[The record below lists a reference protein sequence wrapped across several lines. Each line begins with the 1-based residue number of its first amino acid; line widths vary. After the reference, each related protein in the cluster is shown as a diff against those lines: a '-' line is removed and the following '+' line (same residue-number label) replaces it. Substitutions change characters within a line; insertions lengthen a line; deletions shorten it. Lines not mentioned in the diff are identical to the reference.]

1 MNTETKS
8 GQSWKGEKQAEPEII
23 KISGHLTAIQ
33 GGMEMNVIRGALLG
47 AVLAMPATAQE
58 TINLTVAS
66 SHPTV
71 VPWVGMIQTHFM
83 AKTDELLA
91 AAGNYKIEWNE
102 AFGGQ
107 LYKANA
113 TLTSV
118 EEGITDVGWVFSF
131 LEQAKLPLS
140 QGSSNAPFATS
151 NPPVLLDVMES
162 LIETNEAFRNEWES
176 HNLKVLGLTATDL
189 YDFYLKEPIAG
200 IDDLNGRKISA
211 PGVLGNWLRGTG
223 ANAVDGALT
232 TYYTDVQ
239 TGVSDGVLSLA
250 LGALPIK
257 LYEVA
262 PYIARFD
269 GGAVF
274 SGAVAINRDSWDA
287 LPEEVQNA
295 MIEAGQ
301 YYTESHGQDLVD
313 RHEFALNKMVEL
325 GAEIIEMPDGE
336 TGKWVAK
343 LPNIAA
349 DWAAPLEDRGIPA
362 NEFLAA
368 YMDGLRAAGETP
380 ARDWDK

>member
-1 MNTETKS
+1 MKLL
-8 GQSWKGEKQAEPEII
+8 QSAFVV
-23 KISGHLTAIQ
+23 
-33 GGMEMNVIRGALLG
+33 GMLALP
-47 AVLAMPATAQE
+47 VSAQE

-83 AKTDELLA
+83 ARTDEILA
-91 AAGNYKIEWNE
+91 ESGNYKIEWNE

-140 QGSSNAPFATS
+140 QASSNAPFSTS
-151 NPPVLLDVMES
+151 NPALQLEVHQELL
-162 LIETNEAFRNEWES
+162 ETNEAFRNEWEQ
-176 HNLKVLGLTATDL
+176 HNLKVLGLTGTDL
-189 YDFYLKEPIAG
+189 YDIYLKEPITG
-200 IDDLNGRKISA
+200 IDDIDGMKISA

-239 TGVSDGVLSLA
+239 TGVSDGALTLA

-262 PYIARFD
+262 PYINRFD
-269 GGAVF
+269 AGGAF
-274 SGAVAINRDSWDA
+274 SGAVAINRDSWDS

-295 MIEAGQ
+295 MIEAGK
-301 YYTESHGQDLVD
+301 YYTAEHGKDLVA

-325 GAEIIEMPDGE
+325 GATIVEMPEGE
-336 TGKWVAK
+336 LVKWVNKMPDVAG
-343 LPNIAA
+343 
-349 DWAAPLEDRGIPA
+349 DWADPLEERGIPA
-362 NEFLAA
+362 REFLAA
-368 YMDGLRAAGETP
+368 YLDGLRARGETP

>member
-1 MNTETKS
+1 MKLL
-8 GQSWKGEKQAEPEII
+8 QSAFV
-23 KISGHLTAIQ
+23 A
-33 GGMEMNVIRGALLG
+33 GMLALP
-47 AVLAMPATAQE
+47 VSAQE

-83 AKTDELLA
+83 ARTDEILA
-91 AAGNYKIEWNE
+91 ESGNYKIEWNE

-113 TLTSV
+113 TLSSV

-140 QGSSNAPFATS
+140 QASSNAPFSTS
-151 NPPVLLDVMES
+151 NPALQLEVHQELL
-162 LIETNEAFRNEWES
+162 ETNEAFRNEWEQ
-176 HNLKVLGLTATDL
+176 HNLKVLGLTGTDL
-189 YDFYLKEPIAG
+189 YDIYLKEPITG
-200 IDDLNGRKISA
+200 IDDIDGMKISA

-239 TGVSDGVLSLA
+239 TGVSDGALTLA

-262 PYIARFD
+262 PYINRFD
-269 GGAVF
+269 AGGAF
-274 SGAVAINRDSWDA
+274 SGAVAINRDSWDN

-295 MIEAGQ
+295 MIEAGK
-301 YYTESHGQDLVD
+301 YYTEEHGKDLVA
-313 RHEFALNKMVEL
+313 RHEFALNKMVEI
-325 GAEIIEMPDGE
+325 GAKIVDMPEGELVKWVNKMPD
-336 TGKWVAK
+336 VAG
-343 LPNIAA
+343 
-349 DWAAPLEDRGIPA
+349 DWAAPLEERGIPA
-362 NEFLAA
+362 REFLAA
-368 YMDGLRAAGETP
+368 YLEGLRARGETP

>member
-1 MNTETKS
+1 M
-8 GQSWKGEKQAEPEII
+8 
-23 KISGHLTAIQ
+23 KI
-33 GGMEMNVIRGALLG
+33 IRGALLG
-47 AVLAMPATAQE
+47 TVLALPVHAQE

-83 AKTDELLA
+83 ARTNEILA
-91 AAGNYKIEWNE
+91 ETGNYEIDWNE

-118 EEGITDVGWVFSF
+118 EEGITDIGWVFSF

-151 NPPVLLDVMES
+151 NPPALLEVMSELLES
-162 LIETNEAFRNEWES
+162 NDAFLEEWES

-200 IDDLNGRKISA
+200 IDDLDGRKISA

-223 ANAVDGALT
+223 ANAVDGSLT

-274 SGAVAINRDSWDA
+274 SGAVAINRDTWDS

-295 MIEAGQ
+295 MIEAGE
-301 YYTESHGQDLVD
+301 YYTQAHGQDLVD

-325 GAEIIEMPDGE
+325 GAEIIEMPEGE
-336 TGKWVAK
+336 TAKWVGK
-343 LPNIAA
+343 LPNIAG
-349 DWAAPLEDRGIPA
+349 DWAASLEDRGIPA
-362 NEFLAA
+362 NEFLTD
-368 YMDGLRAAGETP
+368 YMEGLRARGETP
-380 ARDWDK
+380 VRNWDQE

>member
-1 MNTETKS
+1 MKF
-8 GQSWKGEKQAEPEII
+8 
-23 KISGHLTAIQ
+23 
-33 GGMEMNVIRGALLG
+33 VRGALLG
-47 AVLAMPATAQE
+47 AVLALPVHAQE

-83 AKTDELLA
+83 AKTDEILA
-91 AAGNYKIEWNE
+91 KSGNYKIAWNE

-118 EEGITDVGWVFSF
+118 EEGVTDIGWVFSF

-140 QGSSNAPFATS
+140 QASSNAPFATS
-151 NPPVLLDVMES
+151 NPPVLLNVMQN
-162 LIETNEAFRNEWES
+162 LIETNEAFREEWEG

-274 SGAVAINRDSWDA
+274 SGAVAINRDTWDG
-287 LPEEVQNA
+287 LPEEVQAA
-295 MIEAGQ
+295 MVEAGK

-325 GAEIIEMPDGE
+325 GAKIIEMPEGE
-336 TGKWVAK
+336 TAKWVGK
-343 LPNIAA
+343 LPDIAG
-349 DWAAPLEDRGIPA
+349 DWAAPLEERGVPA
-362 NEFLAA
+362 KAFLAA
-368 YMDGLRAAGETP
+368 YMSGLRDAGETP
-380 ARDWDK
+380 ARNWDQ

>member
-1 MNTETKS
+1 MK
-8 GQSWKGEKQAEPEII
+8 
-23 KISGHLTAIQ
+23 L
-33 GGMEMNVIRGALLG
+33 VRGVLLG
-47 AVLAMPATAQE
+47 AVLALPVQAQE

-83 AKTDELLA
+83 ARTDELLA
-91 AAGNYKIEWNE
+91 ETGNYQIEWNE

-151 NPPVLLDVMES
+151 NPPVLLSVMQD
-162 LIETNEAFRNEWES
+162 LIENNEAFKNEWEQ

-189 YDFYLKEPIAG
+189 YDFYLKEPIDG
-200 IDDLNGRKISA
+200 IDDLSGRKISA

-223 ANAVDGALT
+223 ANAVDGSLP

-274 SGAVAINRDSWDA
+274 SGAVAINRDTWDG
-287 LPEEVQNA
+287 LPEEVQDA
-295 MIEAGQ
+295 MIEAGKH
-301 YYTESHGQDLVD
+301 YTASHGQDLVD

-325 GAEIIEMPDGE
+325 GAEIIEMPEGE
-336 TGKWVAK
+336 TAKWVGM
-343 LPNIAA
+343 LPDIAGE
-349 DWAAPLEDRGIPA
+349 WAAPLEERGIPA
-362 NEFLAA
+362 NDFLAA
-368 YMDGLRAAGETP
+368 YMDGLRSAGETP
-380 ARDWDK
+380 LRDWDK

>member
-1 MNTETKS
+1 M
-8 GQSWKGEKQAEPEII
+8 
-23 KISGHLTAIQ
+23 KI
-33 GGMEMNVIRGALLG
+33 IRGALLG
-47 AVLAMPATAQE
+47 AVLALPVQAQE

-83 AKTDELLA
+83 AKTDEILA
-91 AAGNYKIEWNE
+91 ESGNFEIEWNE

-118 EEGITDVGWVFSF
+118 EEGITDIGWVFSF

-140 QGSSNAPFATS
+140 QASSNAPFATS
-151 NPPVLLDVMES
+151 NPPALLDVMED
-162 LIETNEAFRNEWES
+162 LVENNEAFRNEWEQ

-200 IDDLNGRKISA
+200 IEDLNGRKISA

-223 ANAVDGALT
+223 ANAVDGSLP

-274 SGAVAINRDSWDA
+274 SGAVAINRDTWDS

-295 MIEAGQ
+295 MVEAGK

-325 GAEIIEMPDGE
+325 GAEIIEMPEGE
-336 TGKWVAK
+336 TAKWVGL
-343 LPNIAA
+343 LPDIAG
-349 DWAAPLEDRGIPA
+349 DWAAPLEERGIPA
-362 NEFLAA
+362 ETFLAA
-368 YMDGLRAAGETP
+368 YMSGLRDAGETP
-380 ARDWDK
+380 LRDWDK

>member
-1 MNTETKS
+1 MN
-8 GQSWKGEKQAEPEII
+8 
-23 KISGHLTAIQ
+23 
-33 GGMEMNVIRGALLG
+33 MMRGALLG
-47 AVLAMPATAQE
+47 LVLAMPAAAEE
-58 TINLTVAS
+58 TIDLTVAS

-83 AKTDELLA
+83 AKTDEILA
-91 AAGNYKIEWNE
+91 QTGNYKIAWNE

-118 EEGITDVGWVFSF
+118 EEGVTDIGWVFSF

-151 NPPVLLDVMES
+151 NPPVLLDVMQS
-162 LIETNEAFRNEWES
+162 LIDTNDAFREEWES

-269 GGAVF
+269 GGTVF
-274 SGAVAINRDSWDA
+274 SGAVAINRDSWDG

-295 MIEAGQ
+295 MIEAGA
-301 YYTESHGQDLVD
+301 YYTKAHGQELVD

-325 GAEIIEMPDGE
+325 GATIIPMPEGE
-336 TGKWVAK
+336 TAKWVAK
-343 LPNIAA
+343 LPNIVE
-349 DWAAPLEDRGIPA
+349 DWAAPLEARGVPA
-362 NEFLAA
+362 KAFLAA
-368 YMDGLRAAGETP
+368 YMDGLRAAGEKP

>member
-1 MNTETKS
+1 M
-8 GQSWKGEKQAEPEII
+8 
-23 KISGHLTAIQ
+23 KI
-33 GGMEMNVIRGALLG
+33 IRGALLG
-47 AVLAMPATAQE
+47 AVLVAPVQAQE

-83 AKTDELLA
+83 AKTDEILA
-91 AAGNYKIEWNE
+91 ASGNYQIAWNE

-113 TLTSV
+113 TLSSV
-118 EEGITDVGWVFSF
+118 EEGITDIGWVFSF

-140 QGSSNAPFATS
+140 QVSTNAPFATS

-162 LIETNEAFRNEWES
+162 LIQNNEAFREEWEG

-200 IDDLNGRKISA
+200 IDDLDGRKISA

-274 SGAVAINRDSWDA
+274 SGAVAINRDTWDS
-287 LPEEVQNA
+287 LPEEVQEA
-295 MIEAGQ
+295 MVEAGA

-313 RHEFALNKMVEL
+313 RHEFVMNKMVEL
-325 GAEIIEMPDGE
+325 GAEIIEMPEGE

-349 DWAAPLEDRGIPA
+349 DWAAPLEERGVA
-362 NEFLAA
+362 AKAFLSA
-368 YMDGLRAAGETP
+368 YMTGLRDAGETP
-380 ARDWDK
+380 ARNWDE

>member
-1 MNTETKS
+1 M
-8 GQSWKGEKQAEPEII
+8 KGIY
-23 KISGHLTAIQ
+23 
-33 GGMEMNVIRGALLG
+33 GALLAG
-47 AVLAMPATAQE
+47 MLALPAQGQE
-58 TINLTVAS
+58 TIDLTVAS

-83 AKTDELLA
+83 ARTDEILA
-91 AAGNYKIEWNE
+91 ESGNYKIEWNE

-140 QGSSNAPFATS
+140 QASSNAPFAS
-151 NPPVLLDVMES
+151 ANPPAILAVMEE
-162 LIETNEAFRNEWES
+162 LYETNEAFRKEWEQ
-176 HNLKVLGLTATDL
+176 HNLKVLGFTATDL
-189 YDFYLKEPIAG
+189 YDFYTKEPMTG
-200 IDDLNGRKISA
+200 IEDISGMKISA

-239 TGVSDGVLSLA
+239 TGVSDGVLTLA

-262 PYIARFD
+262 PVINRFAA
-269 GGAVF
+269 GGAF
-274 SGAVAINRDSWDA
+274 SGAIAINRDSWDA

-295 MIEAGQ
+295 MIEAGK
-301 YYTESHGQDLVD
+301 YYTVSHGQDLVEK
-313 RHEFALNKMVEL
+313 HEGALNRMVEV
-325 GAEIIEMPDGE
+325 GAGQSVPVQIVQMPEGE
-336 TGKWVAK
+336 LAEWANM
-343 LPNIAA
+343 LPNIAKE
-349 DWAAPLEDRGIPA
+349 WAEPLDARGIPA
-362 NEFLAA
+362 TDFLAA
-368 YMDGLRAAGETP
+368 YMEGLRSRGETP
-380 ARDWDK
+380 VRDWDK